1 MIEGAVNAAYEPVV
15 RLALE
20 GPSGQSR
27 EIDAVVDTGFNG
39 FLTLPPMMIV
49 ALELPFQS
57 EGQATLANGSVEFF
71 DVYGVTALWDGH
83 PRFVDVDEADTTPLL
98 GMALL
103 DGYSLYVEV
112 AAGGPVVIRAVE

>member
-20 GPSGQSR
+20 GPSGQGR
-27 EIDAVVDTGFNG
+27 EVDAVVDTGFNG
-39 FLTLPPMMIV
+39 FLTLPPTMIV
-49 ALELPFQS
+49 ELELPFQS
-57 EGQATLANGSVEFF
+57 EGRATLANGSVEYF
-71 DVYGVTALWDGH
+71 DVYGVTALWDGL

-112 AAGGPVVIRAVE
+112 SAGGPVVIRAVE